1 MKFLTKVAIIAAALL
16 PANVAAQ
23 SGKPVVAVYQMDDLA
38 NTGEAE
44 TFSAMIETAIAQSG
58 KFRVMER
65 SRMAELLSEQGKA
78 KTGLVASNDPNR
90 IGGFEGVDYLI
101 YGAITSVSVVEKQNI
116 GATLVGGL
124 LSSGR
129 GKSCGNAIATLS
141 ADIKITDAATGEV
154 RYVTSINQEEK
165 SNSSCDG
172 NARVDSSALLRGAA
186 ESIATGLVTSIYPI
200 QVAAVQPDGTM
211 ILNYGSGSLSPGQ
224 VLRLYQKGEPIRD
237 PATGEI
243 LASNDVELGLIE
255 VSDVTPKISRARAL
269 TEFEFLPPVGSV
281 AQVLSSEETESLKGS
296 GRKRRR

>member
-1 MKFLTKVAIIAAALL
+1 MRFLAKVAVIAAALL
-16 PANVAAQ
+16 PTSVAGQ
-23 SGKPVVAVYQMDDLA
+23 SGKPMVAVYQMDDLA

-65 SRMAELLSEQGKA
+65 SRMGELLSEQGKA
-78 KTGLVASNDPNR
+78 KTGLVTSNDPGR
-90 IGGFEGVDYLI
+90 VGGFEGVDYLI

-116 GATLVGGL
+116 GASLVGGL
-124 LSSGR
+124 LNSGR
-129 GKSCGNAIATLS
+129 SQSCGNAIATLS

-165 SNSSCDG
+165 SNSSCNG
-172 NARVDSSALLRGAA
+172 KARVDSSALLRGAA
-186 ESIATGLVTSIYPI
+186 ESIATGLVTSIFPI

-211 ILNYGSGSLSPGQ
+211 ILNYGAGSLSPGQ
-224 VLRLYQKGEPIRD
+224 ILRLYQKGEPIRD

-255 VSDVTPKISRARAL
+255 VSDVTPKISRARAI
-269 TEFEFLPPVGSV
+269 TEFAFTPPVGSV
-281 AQVLSSEETESLKGS
+281 AQALSTEETESLKGS
-296 GRKRRR
+296 NRKRRR